1 MASNFKYGQVV
12 ATCGVANLIN
22 SKNAFHAFVN
32 KSITRHLNGDWGDL
46 CEEDKCLNDKAVT
59 SGSRILSA
67 YECPFNEEWKIWI
80 ITEADR
86 SATTVLFPHEY

>member
-1 MASNFKYGQVV
+1 MTSKFTYGEIFV
-12 ATCGVANLIN
+12 TCDILNMIN
-22 SKNAFHAFVN
+22 GKDAFHTFV
-32 KSITRHLNGDWGDL
+32 KTSLARHLSGDWGDI
-46 CEEDKCLNDKAVT
+46 CKEDKCLNDEAIT

-67 YECPFNEEWKIWI
+67 YECPFNEYWKIWI